1 LFNIQWFLL
10 VKDEVDMLRDRI
22 AVLSSKLSLA
32 LQSLEIESREGQD
45 ELMIDLTSLVLDRI
59 GLLESRFSRVLGEPP
74 PIEPPQR
81 LYVPQPVEE
90 FLEFI
95 TTAKYGKPINIPMCQ
110 GVDEVVF
117 YLDRAT
123 QWHVRRQSAP
133 QGQAFKWANI
143 YRAYWLLQTT
153 KASDEYQRVSS
164 TLSVAQLEHDRPRL
178 GMSARRFFKKLEEKI
193 IQTHTQLARS
203 SDGDAPSSN
212 RLLEIIKQD
221 CNAWQVHD
229 EWKPIQEE
237 DDDPRRG
244 ERVAT
249 W

>member
-1 LFNIQWFLL
+1 
-10 VKDEVDMLRDRI
+10 MLTNR
-22 AVLSSKLSLA
+22 SESKND
-32 LQSLEIESREGQD
+32 QN

-59 GLLESRFSRVLGEPP
+59 ELLDSRISRVLGEPP
-74 PIEPPQR
+74 PIEPPRR

-123 QWHVRRQSAP
+123 QWLVRRQSAP

-164 TLSVAQLEHDRPRL
+164 TLSVVQLEHDRPRL
-178 GMSARRFFKKLEEKI
+178 GMSARRFFGKLEEVNLARLEIMIECLSNESTQKI
-193 IQTHTQLARS
+193 VQAHTQLARL
-203 SDGDAPSSN
+203 SDGDTPSSN

-221 CNAWQVHD
+221 CNAWQEQD

>member
-1 LFNIQWFLL
+1 
-10 VKDEVDMLRDRI
+10 M
-22 AVLSSKLSLA
+22 
-32 LQSLEIESREGQD
+32 
-45 ELMIDLTSLVLDRI
+45 
-59 GLLESRFSRVLGEPP
+59 
-74 PIEPPQR
+74 
-81 LYVPQPVEE
+81 
-90 FLEFI
+90 
-95 TTAKYGKPINIPMCQ
+95 TAKYGKPINIPMCQ

-153 KASDEYQRVSS
+153 KAGDEYQRVSS

-178 GMSARRFFKKLEEKI
+178 GMSARRFFKKLEEVNLAGLEITIECLSNELTQKI

-212 RLLEIIKQD
+212 QLLEIIKQD